1 MKFRFRVGDFVYY
14 NNDVRT
20 KGIVI
25 RIVRADICVHWFTQN
40 SYKKEMWYH
49 MKEPAIKMMVAG

>member
-1 MKFRFRVGDFVYY
+1 MNFRFRVGDFVYY

-25 RIVRADICVHWFTQN
+25 RIVRTDICVHWFTQD